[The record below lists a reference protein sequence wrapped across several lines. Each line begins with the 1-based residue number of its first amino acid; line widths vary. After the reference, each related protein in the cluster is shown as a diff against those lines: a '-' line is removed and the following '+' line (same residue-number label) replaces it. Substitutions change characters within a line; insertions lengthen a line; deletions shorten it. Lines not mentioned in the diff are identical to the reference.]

1 VQAPT
6 RFELILNLR
15 TAGALALDVA
25 AKLLALAGDVIEQLS
40 MRPSAS
46 CDAGTGAGLI
56 QIGGR
61 GERSLRDGRFPG
73 ALGDH
78 ILAVYSSEIGR

>member
-25 AKLLALAGDVIEQLS
+25 AKLLALADDVIEWVTVQS
-40 MRPSAS
+40 SAC

-56 QIGGR
+56 NVGGR
-61 GERSLRDGRFPG
+61 GERSLRDGRFAG
-73 ALGDH
+73 APRDH
-78 ILAVYSSEIGR
+78 VLAVYSSEIGR